1 MHRKRRIVAI
11 GGGGFLME
19 DAGSPIDAHI
29 LQFTGKARPRICFVG
44 TASGDLPEH
53 IDKFYAAF
61 GAERCEPSHVAF
73 FRQPRAGSV
82 PLANFR
88 DHLLAQDAIYVGGG
102 NTKSALG
109 VWREWGADQVFAEA
123 YAAGVLL
130 AGVSAGAMCWFEAG
144 ITDSFW
150 GAGYRPL
157 RCLGL
162 LAGGC
167 AVHYSSE
174 PGRRTRLHEA
184 LAAGAVQ
191 ATLAIND
198 QAAVLIEEG
207 EVVRALSWA
216 PGARAYRVEWVNGQ
230 AREVAIEH
238 EPLPPGCHC

>member
-1 MHRKRRIVAI
+1 MRRILAI

-19 DAGSPIDAHI
+19 EAAAPIDAHI
-29 LQFTGKARPRICFVG
+29 VQLTGKPRPRICFVG
-44 TASGDLPEH
+44 TPSGDLPEH

-61 GAERCEPSHVAF
+61 GAERCEPSHLAF

-82 PLANFR
+82 PLANLR

-130 AGVSAGAMCWFEAG
+130 AGMSAGAMCWFEAG

-150 GAGYRPL
+150 GAGYQPL
-157 RCLGL
+157 RGLGL
-162 LAGGC
+162 VAGGC

-184 LAAGAVQ
+184 MAAGAVP
-191 ATLAIND
+191 ATLAID
-198 QAAVLIEEG
+198 DRAAVLIEEG
-207 EVVRALSWA
+207 AVIRALSWA
-216 PGARAYRVEWVNGQ
+216 PGALARRVAWVGGAVQ
-230 AREVAIEH
+230 EVAIVH
-238 EPLPPGCHC
+238 EALPPGAKC